1 MKKFIRRP
9 NIELLPGI
17 RVGKDTKIDF
27 KNENTEQTIE
37 NLVLHSKTA
46 VKGEGYEISNDITV
60 YLEEGDVLIFEED
73 GRGYMKPAEAFVD
86 IEEAIDD
93 LINIKDLG

>member
-73 GRGYMKPAEAFVD
+73 GRGYIKPSEAFVD